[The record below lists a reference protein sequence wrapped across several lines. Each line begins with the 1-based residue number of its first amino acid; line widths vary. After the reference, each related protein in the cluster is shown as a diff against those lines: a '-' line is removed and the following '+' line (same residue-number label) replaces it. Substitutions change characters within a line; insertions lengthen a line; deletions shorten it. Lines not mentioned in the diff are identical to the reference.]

1 MKAMMIPALALT
13 LAACQQ
19 AQSPADYGTMTPEEI
34 QARQICQDEVASDT
48 RYAGNEEAMFDGC
61 VERVLYQIRRGRR

>member
-1 MKAMMIPALALT
+1 MKAMMIIPMLA

-19 AQSPADYGTMTPEEI
+19 AQSPVDYGEMTPEEI

-48 RYAGNEEAMFDGC
+48 RYAGNEEAMMGGC